1 MPKRDL
7 QSLLDSLDPQ
17 APLADRHLWLIGLF
31 EWIRGKSSNPQAAVS
46 RVQLLLDALAAQ
58 PAARLRLAAWWKAL
72 VETVD
77 VTPLLADFGFAHRT
91 AFASELS
98 DRLRRKLLPA
108 SPETSDA
115 AELFPLA
122 LPQAFDAQWIAAL
135 DERQLDRI
143 ADLLAPIDFDP
154 EVSSAPVPVPGATPW
169 QHVLL
174 DAITYCAGQIAATG
188 FSPELRLRM
197 GSAAREARPFHGV
210 MMDVE
215 WLRMEV
221 LRRPRDPV
229 ALADAVHQ
237 LRERL
242 DACRHAANSIYAH
255 LEDNGISVG
264 LVFRLR
270 QLRERLLR
278 VRELLDCVLSASPP
292 QAAARLLARLVLVG
306 QERRSVR
313 ALVAANS
320 SLLAAKVVER
330 SAETGEH
337 YITRDADSY
346 RRMLRQAAGGGVL
359 TAGTVLGKFGL
370 GLLGLSAFWGGVWSS
385 LLYAGSFVLIQ
396 LLHCTLA
403 TKQPAMTAPAMAA
416 RLKQIEDERGVERFV
431 DEVTH
436 LVRSQVAAVLGNVL
450 TVFPVM
456 LVLAWS
462 IQAVAGT
469 PLVRTGEAAHTLS
482 ALNLLGPTALFAAF
496 TGVLLFAAS
505 IIAGWAEN
513 WFVLHHLESAI
524 RFNPAI
530 IRVLGGARAG
540 RWARFMRAHISG
552 FASNI
557 SLGVMLGMLP
567 ALLAFVGIG
576 LEARH
581 VTLSTGQ
588 IAGAAVT
595 YGLPVLHM
603 PAFWLCIAA
612 IPVIGALN
620 LTVSFAL
627 AFQLAL
633 RAQNV
638 GRPARARIRGA
649 IWRRLLLRPLSFFLP
664 GRSGARPAGEPAPE
678 SAEGP
683 PSVPP
688 GLPAAVVAVTTPTT
702 ATLPP
707 PPPPQAERI
716 DPR

>member
-1 MPKRDL
+1 MSKRDL
-7 QSLLDSLDPQ
+7 QSLLDTIDPQ

-46 RVQLLLDALAAQ
+46 RVQLLLDALATQ
-58 PAARLRLAAWWKAL
+58 PSARLRLALWWHEL
-72 VETVD
+72 VESVD
-77 VTPLLADFGFAHRT
+77 ATPLLADFGFAPRT
-91 AFASELS
+91 AFFSEFA
-98 DRLRRKLLPA
+98 DRMRRKLLPA
-108 SPETSDA
+108 SPETVDS

-122 LPQAFDAQWIAAL
+122 LPEAFDAQWIAAL
-135 DERQLDRI
+135 DQHQLARI
-143 ADLLAPIDFDP
+143 ADLLSPPDLARLDGGT
-154 EVSSAPVPVPGATPW
+154 AVPVVVASPW
-169 QHVLL
+169 QHTLL
-174 DAITYCAGQIAATG
+174 DAITYCAGQVVATG

-197 GSAAREARPFHGV
+197 GDAARLARPFQGV

-221 LRRPRDPV
+221 LRRPRDGE
-229 ALADAVHQ
+229 ALAAAVHQ

-242 DACRHAANSIYAH
+242 DACRQAANSVYAH
-255 LEDNGISVG
+255 LEENGISVG

-270 QLRERLLR
+270 QLRARLLR
-278 VRELLDCVLSASPP
+278 IRELLDCVLSESPP

-320 SLLAAKVVER
+320 SLLAAKVAER

-359 TAGTVLGKFGL
+359 TAGTVIGKFCL
-370 GLLGLSAFWGGVWSS
+370 VLLGLSAFWGGVWSS
-385 LLYAGSFVLIQ
+385 VLYAGSFVLIQ

-416 RLKQIEDERGVERFV
+416 RLRQIENQAGVERFV

-462 IQAVAGT
+462 IQAVSGQ
-469 PLVRTGEAAHTLS
+469 PLVRPAEAAHTLAS
-482 ALNLLGPTALFAAF
+482 LNVLGPTMFFAAF

-513 WFVLHHLESAI
+513 WFVLHHLESAM

-530 IRVLGGARAG
+530 IRVLGQARAA
-540 RWARFMRAHISG
+540 RWAHFMREHISG

-557 SLGVMLGMLP
+557 SLGVMLGMVP
-567 ALLAFVGIG
+567 PLLAFVGVG

-595 YGLPVLHM
+595 YGLASVHM
-603 PAFWLCIAA
+603 PAFWMCIAA
-612 IPVIGALN
+612 IPLIGALN

-638 GRPARARIRGA
+638 GSPARARIRGA
-649 IWRRLLLRPLSFFLP
+649 IWRRLLRRPLTFFLP
-664 GRSGARPAGEPAPE
+664 LGRDKSSAAPVPAATETLPPAAPSVPEAATTEPPPATEPAP
-678 SAEGP
+678 P
-683 PSVPP
+683 RK
-688 GLPAAVVAVTTPTT
+688 T
-702 ATLPP
+702 AP
-707 PPPPQAERI
+707 AERI
-716 DPR
+716 DPH

>member
-1 MPKRDL
+1 MSKRDL
-7 QSLLDSLDPQ
+7 QSLLDTLDPQ

-46 RVQLLLDALAAQ
+46 RVQLLLDALATQ
-58 PAARLRLAAWWKAL
+58 PAARQRLVQWWRVL
-72 VETVD
+72 LENVD
-77 VTPLLADFGFAHRT
+77 VTSLLADFGFAPRT
-91 AFASELS
+91 AFFSEFA
-98 DRLRRKLLPA
+98 DRMRRKLLPA
-108 SPETSDA
+108 SPETRDA
-115 AELFPLA
+115 AELFPLV
-122 LPQAFDAQWIAAL
+122 LPEAFDAQWIAAL
-135 DERQLDRI
+135 DEHQLARI
-143 ADLLAPIDFDP
+143 AALLAPDELEGAD
-154 EVSSAPVPVPGATPW
+154 SAASARPAASAW
-169 QHVLL
+169 QHLLL
-174 DAITYCAGQIAATG
+174 DAITYCAGQVVATG

-197 GSAAREARPFHGV
+197 ADSAQQARPFQGV

-215 WLRMEV
+215 WLRLEV
-221 LRRPRDPV
+221 LRRPRDGE
-229 ALADAVHQ
+229 ALAAAVQQ

-242 DACRHAANSIYAH
+242 DACRQAANGVYAH

-270 QLRERLLR
+270 QLRARLLR
-278 VRELLDCVLSASPP
+278 IRELLDCVLSDSPP
-292 QAAARLLARLVLVG
+292 QAGARLLARLVLVG

-320 SLLAAKVVER
+320 SLLAAKVAER

-337 YITRDADSY
+337 YITRDAASY

-359 TAGTVLGKFGL
+359 TAGTVIGKFGI

-385 LLYAGSFVLIQ
+385 ALYGGSFVLIQ

-416 RLKQIEDERGVERFV
+416 RLRQIENQAGVERFV

-456 LVLAWS
+456 LLLAWA
-462 IQAVAGT
+462 IQAVAGA
-469 PLVRTGEAAHTLS
+469 PLVRPGEAAHTLAS
-482 ALNLLGPTALFAAF
+482 LNVLGPTALFAAF
-496 TGVLLFAAS
+496 TGVLLFCAS
-505 IIAGWAEN
+505 IVAGWAEN
-513 WFVLHHLESAI
+513 WFVLHHLESAM

-530 IRVLGGARAG
+530 IRLLGQARAA
-540 RWARFMRAHISG
+540 RWAHFMRENISG

-557 SLGVMLGMLP
+557 SLGLMLGMVP
-567 ALLAFVGIG
+567 PLLGFVGIG

-595 YGLPVLHM
+595 YGLGVVHLK
-603 PAFWLCIAA
+603 AFWLCIAA
-612 IPVIGALN
+612 IPLIGALN

-627 AFQLAL
+627 AFQVAL

-638 GRPARARIRGA
+638 GSPARARIRGA
-649 IWRRLLLRPLSFFLP
+649 IWRRLLKRPLSFFLP
-664 GRSGARPAGEPAPE
+664 ARADKAP
-678 SAEGP
+678 P
-683 PSVPP
+683 PS
-688 GLPAAVVAVTTPTT
+688 
-702 ATLPP
+702 TLPP
-707 PPPPQAERI
+707 ADDRI

>member
-1 MPKRDL
+1 MSKRDL
-7 QSLLDSLDPQ
+7 QSLLDTLDAQ

-58 PAARLRLAAWWKAL
+58 PDARLRLAAWWHAL
-72 VETVD
+72 VQTVD
-77 VTPLLADFGFAHRT
+77 VTPLLADFGFALRT
-91 AFASELS
+91 AFFSEFG
-98 DRLRRKLLPA
+98 DRMRRKLLPA
-108 SPETSDA
+108 SPETQDA

-122 LPQAFDAQWIAAL
+122 LPHAFDAQWIAAL
-135 DERQLDRI
+135 DERQLARI
-143 ADLLAPIDFDP
+143 ADLLAPPDFVLPEGID
-154 EVSSAPVPVPGATPW
+154 PGTVITPW
-169 QHVLL
+169 QHTLL
-174 DAITYCAGQIAATG
+174 DAITYCAGQVVATG

-197 GSAAREARPFHGV
+197 ADAAREARPFQGV

-215 WLRMEV
+215 WVRAEV
-221 LRRPRDPV
+221 LRRPRDPQ
-229 ALADAVHQ
+229 ALADAVQQ

-242 DACRHAANSIYAH
+242 DACRQAANSIYAH
-255 LEDNGISVG
+255 LEENGISVG

-278 VRELLDCVLSASPP
+278 IRELLDCVLSASPP
-292 QAAARLLARLVLVG
+292 HAAARLLARLVLVG

-313 ALVAANS
+313 ALIAANS
-320 SLLAAKVVER
+320 SLLAAKVAER

-416 RLKQIEDERGVERFV
+416 RLKQIENQAGVERFV

-462 IQAVAGT
+462 IQAVSGA
-469 PLVRTGEAAHTLS
+469 PLVRAGEAAHTLQS
-482 ALNLLGPTALFAAF
+482 LTILGPTALFAAF

-505 IIAGWAEN
+505 IVAGWAEN
-513 WFVLHHLESAI
+513 WFVLHHLESAM
-524 RFNPAI
+524 RFNPGI
-530 IRVLGGARAG
+530 IRVLGPVRAA
-540 RWARFMRAHISG
+540 RWAHFMRDNISG

-595 YGLPVLHM
+595 YGLNVVHM

-638 GRPARARIRGA
+638 GSPARARIRGA
-649 IWRRLLLRPLSFFLP
+649 IWRRLLRRPLSFFLP
-664 GRSGARPAGEPAPE
+664 APGSRGAV
-678 SAEGP
+678 
-683 PSVPP
+683 PSV
-688 GLPAAVVAVTTPTT
+688 
-702 ATLPP
+702 LPP
-707 PPPPQAERI
+707 DSVQPPLSPPKPPPVQDRI
-716 DPR
+716 DPH